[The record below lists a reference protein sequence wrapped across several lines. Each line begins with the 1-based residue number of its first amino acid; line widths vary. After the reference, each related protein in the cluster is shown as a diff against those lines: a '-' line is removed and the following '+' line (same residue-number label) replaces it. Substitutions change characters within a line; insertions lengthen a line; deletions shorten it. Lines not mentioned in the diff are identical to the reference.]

1 MDQEYAFHETV
12 RGHLH
17 VLNEMPCE
25 DSSIS
30 FSAED
35 GKYNIAIVAD
45 GHGSKSCYRSEVGSK
60 AATDVARKCLKEL
73 AEVTLESKAA
83 EDRFY
88 KDMFSNPRYRKV
100 TIRQLTDTI
109 IARWHDWVVEHYE
122 NNPPTPEEISESTEN
137 DNTIAHIYGT
147 TLIAALK
154 LPKCLIL
161 IQQGDGRCDVF
172 YGDGSVDQ
180 PIPWDAR
187 CEDTTTTSLCDEDA
201 KDSFRSYVI
210 DLVDKPV
217 MACYL
222 GSDGIE
228 DAYRDTYEELGGSHI
243 LMGGVH
249 AFYKDLT
256 CQLAAMGRIK
266 FKNYLKTML
275 PKFSRSGSGDDIS
288 VAGIVDIG
296 VIRKFVVQFQYDVKL
311 YDLEEA
317 LYWKEDELRSKTRKH
332 GILQKRVEEI
342 QSELS
347 AEEIKQLSLETE
359 LQQLKQ
365 EIKIKEEMQ
374 NLETEK
380 IQEMKINL
388 AKAQVDFE
396 EYDSKYQAIEA
407 ERIRIKN
414 EIDALP
420 KKDEATIG
428 GNVHEGHEGRIECE
442 CS

>member
-1 MDQEYAFHETV
+1 MDQVYAFHETV
-12 RGHLH
+12 IGHLH

-35 GKYNIAIVAD
+35 GRYNIAIVAD

-109 IARWHDWVVEHYE
+109 IARWHDWVVEHYK

-201 KDSFRSYVI
+201 ADSFRSYVI
-210 DLVDKPV
+210 NLADKPV

-228 DAYRDTYEELGGSHI
+228 DAYRDTYEGLGGSHS
-243 LMGGVH
+243 LMGGLH
-249 AFYKDLT
+249 TFYKDLT

-266 FKNYLKTML
+266 FENYLKTML
-275 PKFSRSGSGDDIS
+275 PEFSADGKFSRSGSGDDIS

-296 VIRKFVVQFQYDVKL
+296 VIRKFVVRFQYDVKL

-347 AEEIKQLSLETE
+347 AEEVKQLSLETE

-374 NLETEK
+374 NLETVK

-420 KKDEATIG
+420 KRMK
-428 GNVHEGHEGRIECE
+428 RP
-442 CS
+442 